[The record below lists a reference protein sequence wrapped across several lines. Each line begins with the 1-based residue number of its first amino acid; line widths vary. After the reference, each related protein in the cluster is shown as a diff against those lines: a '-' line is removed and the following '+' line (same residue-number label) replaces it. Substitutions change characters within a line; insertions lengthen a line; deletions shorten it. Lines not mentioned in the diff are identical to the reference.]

1 MGVALSGKLF
11 VYPLSKSGKSR
22 FVPLSGAAISILERV
37 PRIVGC
43 PFVFVN
49 PQTLKPFTNIYFSW
63 NNVRVRAGL
72 PNVRLHDLRH
82 TYASNLVNSGT
93 SIYVVSKA
101 LGHAS
106 LKNTERYSHLSQETL
121 SAAAD
126 SVAQAI
132 DVNWDTVGVAR

>member
-37 PRIVGC
+37 PRIAGC

-63 NNVRVRAGL
+63 NNVRQRAGL

-106 LKNTERYSHLSQETL
+106 LKNTERFRIYRKRRFRLRL
-121 SAAAD
+121 
-126 SVAQAI
+126 I
-132 DVNWDTVGVAR
+132 RWLKLLM

>member
-1 MGVALSGKLF
+1 MGW
-11 VYPLSKSGKSR
+11 
-22 FVPLSGAAISILERV
+22 II
-37 PRIVGC
+37 
-43 PFVFVN
+43 
-49 PQTLKPFTNIYFSW
+49 
-63 NNVRVRAGL
+63 
-72 PNVRLHDLRH
+72 
-82 TYASNLVNSGT
+82 YASNLVNSGT

-132 DVNWDTVGVAR
+132 DVNWATVGVAR